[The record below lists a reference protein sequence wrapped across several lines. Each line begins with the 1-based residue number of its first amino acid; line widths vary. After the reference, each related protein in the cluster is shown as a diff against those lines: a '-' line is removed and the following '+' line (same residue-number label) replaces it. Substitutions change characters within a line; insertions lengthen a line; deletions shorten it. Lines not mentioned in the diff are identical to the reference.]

1 MKFQGFRLLEAGL
14 CKTSGPGSDLNLLI
28 DANPLTR

>member
-1 MKFQGFRLLEAGL
+1 MKFQGFRLEAGL